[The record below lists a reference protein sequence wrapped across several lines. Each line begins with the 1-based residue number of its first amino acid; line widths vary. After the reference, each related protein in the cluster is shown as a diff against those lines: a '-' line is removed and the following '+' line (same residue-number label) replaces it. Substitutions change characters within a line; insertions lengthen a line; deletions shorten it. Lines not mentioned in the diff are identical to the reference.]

1 MLVFSLSLGQ
11 AEQKFSADGK
21 LFSLKNLS
29 SKETNMNELSNLSK
43 QLLTEMSRNDC
54 LSQSLI
60 WLTETT
66 FTLGI
71 SKSNYG
77 CFPFK
82 Q

>member
-11 AEQKFSADGK
+11 AEQKFLADGK
-21 LFSLKNLS
+21 LFSLENLS

-66 FTLGI
+66 FTLGV